1 MLRAPSLIPPR
12 HETCQQPFRW
22 PPGARWVRLMNDVAT
37 QPVLRFTSHI
47 AGKNARVSVYRDRI
61 EWSRKGWVGAT
72 ARHTAGA
79 LTAGA
84 SYLFT
89 GVKTKDDGEM
99 LPIKAIS
106 SITSKRGM
114 LNTLLT
120 FVTTGNTLEM
130 NVSHKEAAAVKDLV
144 QTLMLNP
151 DAPVVTIDLPSAGD
165 APEPQSPSPQ
175 TQPEQPDLAAELQ
188 KFAALRDQG
197 IITND
202 DFEAKKRQLLGL

>member
-1 MLRAPSLIPPR
+1 MT
-12 HETCQQPFRW
+12 E
-22 PPGARWVRLMNDVAT
+22 VAS

-47 AGKNARVSVYRDRI
+47 GGKNAKVSVYRDRI
-61 EWSRKGWVGAT
+61 EWSRKGWIGART
-72 ARHTAGA
+72 RHITGA
-79 LTAGA
+79 ATLGM
-84 SYLFT
+84 SYLVT
-89 GVKTKDDGEM
+89 GVKTRDDGEVI
-99 LPIKAIS
+99 PIRTIS

-120 FVTTGNTLEM
+120 FIATGNNIEM

-151 DAPVVTIDLPSAGD
+151 DAPIVAIDLPSAGE
-165 APEPQSPSPQ
+165 APTPEAEVQEPSSAA
-175 TQPEQPDLAAELQ
+175 PDVATELT

-197 IITND
+197 IITPD